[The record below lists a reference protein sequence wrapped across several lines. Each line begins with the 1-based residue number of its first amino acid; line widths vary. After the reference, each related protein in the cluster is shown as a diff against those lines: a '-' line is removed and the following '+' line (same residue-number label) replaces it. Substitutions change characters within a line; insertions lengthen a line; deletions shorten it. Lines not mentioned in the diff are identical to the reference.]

1 MTACA
6 HKPKIS
12 RPADYLSVAPN
23 YRAMGFKRVTQNDL
37 GCRGRGCAAKPVAEA
52 EPKVTPSPTGPRRQ
66 NGRPPQVASGQYG
79 SASEV
84 VHPTPV
90 GLRWTDWNS
99 PGCPK
104 AGVELQRHYVR
115 C

>member
-12 RPADYLSVAPN
+12 RPADYPSVAPN

-52 EPKVTPSPTGPRRQ
+52 EPKVTQSPTGPRRQ
-66 NGRPPQVASGQYG
+66 TVAPRRSHPGSTGALDVWSRQLVGRI
-79 SASEV
+79 
-84 VHPTPV
+84 
-90 GLRWTDWNS
+90 
-99 PGCPK
+99 
-104 AGVELQRHYVR
+104 
-115 C
+115 